1 LQASAAMP
9 VMRLLD
15 EDRLFLA
22 IAITC
27 YPLKF
32 DEYELEI
39 HINIEPERTIMDIY
53 QIDQDGKLFISPDI
67 DDWKPIAENNI
78 TVIFDLEGGID
89 IGIPTIPNHILYIY
103 FPFEDQKALPDLKRL
118 HEAAKFGA
126 CLIKSGYKVLSHCGM
141 GHNRSALLA
150 GVILTYLGMTGEQA
164 VTLLQQKRQGALY
177 NKVFASYL
185 QTLPSAKQIG
195 ESLSFVNY
203 PTTAKKKVRVLESV
217 AQ

>member
-1 LQASAAMP
+1 M
-9 VMRLLD
+9 
-15 EDRLFLA
+15 
-22 IAITC
+22 
-27 YPLKF
+27 KF
-32 DEYELEI
+32 DEDELKI
-39 HINIEPERTIMDIY
+39 PKSIERERTIMDIY
-53 QIDQDGKLFISPDI
+53 QIDRDGKLFISPDI
-67 DDWKPIAENNI
+67 DDWKPIAEHNI

-103 FPFEDQKALPDLKRL
+103 FPFEDQRALPDLKRL

-126 CLIKSGYKVLSHCGM
+126 CLIKAGYNVLSHCGM

-164 VTLLQQKRQGALY
+164 VTLLKQKRQGALY
-177 NKVFASYL
+177 NEVFASYL
-185 QTLPSAKQIG
+185 QTLPSAGKIG